1 MDIPLYIV
9 IHLLISD
16 HISFSSSSTCF
27 LHSAK
32 ISLVRRVDRQD
43 KRIACIILFGTS
55 DSPAEWIDLLFRIIQ
70 IMAIPI
76 LIQ

>member
-9 IHLLISD
+9 THLLISD

-43 KRIACIILFGTS
+43 RRIA
-55 DSPAEWIDLLFRIIQ
+55 
-70 IMAIPI
+70 
-76 LIQ
+76 